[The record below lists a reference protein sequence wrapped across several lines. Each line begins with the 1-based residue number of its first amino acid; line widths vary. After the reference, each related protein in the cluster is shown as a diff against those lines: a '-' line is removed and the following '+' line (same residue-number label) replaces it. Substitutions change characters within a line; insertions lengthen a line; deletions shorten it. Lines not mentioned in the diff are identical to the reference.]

1 MIKAVLIDD
10 EIDSIRVLQRLLETY
25 CPEISIAGTADGVEA
40 GLRLIQLTRPDL
52 IFLDI
57 EMAHGNAFDLLNQL
71 KDIELQVIFVTAFDS
86 YAIKAFRYG
95 VSDYLVKPVNIDIL
109 VEAVEKVKGRIGSKD
124 LAGQIRELRASMET
138 VHLAEQKMAV
148 PTITGLI
155 FVTVKDILR
164 FEARG
169 SYTAIHLANRKE
181 VLTTRNIKEYED
193 LLPEAI
199 FCRVHRSYIVNI
211 HRVKEY
217 QKGKG
222 GYIIM
227 EDGISIEVAT
237 RRREDFLKR
246 LLK

>member
-155 FVTVKDILR
+155 FLTVKDILR

>member
-1 MIKAVLIDD
+1 MIKTVLIDD
-10 EIDSIRVLQRLLETY
+10 EIDSIRVLRRLLETY

-40 GLRLIQLTRPDL
+40 GLKLIQLTRPDL

-57 EMAHGNAFDLLNQL
+57 EMARGNAFDLLNQL

-199 FCRVHRSYIVNI
+199 FCRIHRSYIINI

-217 QKGKG
+217 QRGKG

-227 EDGISIEVAT
+227 EDGTSIEVAT

>member
-1 MIKAVLIDD
+1 MIKTVLIDD
-10 EIDSIRVLQRLLETY
+10 EIDSIRVLRRLLETY
-25 CPEISIAGTADGVEA
+25 CPEIGIAGTADGVEA
-40 GLRLIQLTRPDL
+40 GLRLIQLTKPDL

-227 EDGISIEVAT
+227 EDGTSIEVAT